1 MREIHLLKT
10 DVGKGEKLDEELKIE
25 QCVGVCVKSILE
37 NAKIYL
43 ENTEDNNVRGLH
55 LLNPQFNMEILL
67 C

>member
-1 MREIHLLKT
+1 MSILMLKT

-43 ENTEDNNVRGLH
+43 ENTEDNVVWGLP
-55 LLNPQFNMEILL
+55 LLNPHF
-67 C
+67 